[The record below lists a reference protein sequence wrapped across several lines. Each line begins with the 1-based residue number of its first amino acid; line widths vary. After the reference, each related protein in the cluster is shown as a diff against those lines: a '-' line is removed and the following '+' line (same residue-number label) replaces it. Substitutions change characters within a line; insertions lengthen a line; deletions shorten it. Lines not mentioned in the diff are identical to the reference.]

1 MVDEITLEVDREFL
15 EGYRNYKID
24 EVLKEDNEYKV
35 AYSLLG
41 DFINKSAYN
50 LNRLF
55 EEMKEN
61 VGTIELRFGNLSI
74 HKRYNA
80 IGIDGIDDF
89 DNMNTDLM

>member
-61 VGTIELRFGNLSI
+61 VVTIELRFGNLSI
-74 HKRYNA
+74 HKRYND